1 MFLKYFHYS
10 PCKFVLWQ
18 NNRDSNLHKS
28 TCLHIPYY
36 PHYVLSSINGG
47 KNFTYIIPHLLS
59 ADSSLSTMLCL
70 FWWKNTN
77 VEPFLYCCH
86 TWEQTEHS
94 LSPLPLQIQRPPPS
108 LAKKKSISGYY
119 SKNFKPYLNNLY
131 PALLSQRSW
140 NYDLLKLWFAPE
152 LDFENGIIVKNNGI
166 AYKIK
171 DAPFEFQKS
180 YIETYMWSFWIK
192 VSVLLAIWAWHDA
205 ATENRKEAIVEE

>member
-94 LSPLPLQIQRPPPS
+94 LSPLPLQIQRPPPP
-108 LAKKKSISGYY
+108 LQKKNQSQATTLKTSNRTLTISILPCFP
-119 SKNFKPYLNNLY
+119 KDPETMIC
-131 PALLSQRSW
+131 W
-140 NYDLLKLWFAPE
+140 NYDLLLSWT
-152 LDFENGIIVKNNGI
+152 LR
-166 AYKIK
+166 
-171 DAPFEFQKS
+171 
-180 YIETYMWSFWIK
+180 
-192 VSVLLAIWAWHDA
+192 
-205 ATENRKEAIVEE
+205 TES